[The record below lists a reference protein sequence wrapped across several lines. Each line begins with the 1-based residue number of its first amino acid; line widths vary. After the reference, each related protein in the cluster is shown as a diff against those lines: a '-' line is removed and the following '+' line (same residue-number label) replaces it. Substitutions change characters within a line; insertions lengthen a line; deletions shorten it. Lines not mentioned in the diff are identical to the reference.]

1 MSCGEREK
9 SSNFDSLFDGSD
21 AHLLPSNA
29 ADCAAKL
36 RQYNRWRRG
45 EDWGP
50 DESGPNP
57 KELGL
62 LIDYAADALE
72 PKVCCGEF
80 ETCRSMCVPRAS
92 HFKWQ
97 RDELLEALERS
108 LESFEYIAK
117 YGNSCGHSQLRIP
130 DLKAAIASVK
140 GSTS

>member
-9 SSNFDSLFDGSD
+9 SSNFDSLFDGSN

-97 RDELLEALERS
+97 RDELLEALEGMV
-108 LESFEYIAK
+108 EIARLTI
-117 YGNSCGHSQLRIP
+117 GWSCTPSNADGPLAVAER
-130 DLKAAIASVK
+130 LIASVK